1 MIWSPTCFN
10 PAAGWWS
17 WHLSSAIFFLRG
29 GCTLRANVGIIL
41 MKEITED
48 ESYVWSFGDVQ
59 AAIHDGRSSRLNQSH
74 QRAWKYKQENS
85 LDHNASANLARTGA
99 ALDSRGRA
107 DREEL
112 LRLHRPFIGKGFQ
125 SVGQGNETWSCSSQ
139 WIADSCAIMCLRFV
153 AVGQSWT
160 LSDAI
165 WELCWYKM
173 MQRETWRGS
182 YMVCAIYTFCI
193 FLPHFCPASLLWT
206 NACLVASL
214 TRFSGLLRQCVICF
228 RMMDMYYTLLLMGES
243 RESWILGNPR
253 QLLKHVFPIFV
264 YKLPLRRSRDP
275 KLVNDFRRSKPTN
288 SPSSGRRKA
297 TGKDSFS
304 FSSFHTWMFAKVRTW
319 LFQIAPHASTV
330 GSSNHCMNS
339 T

>member
-17 WHLSSAIFFLRG
+17 WHLSRAIFFWGG

-74 QRAWKYKQENS
+74 QSSWEYKQENS

-193 FLPHFCPASLLWT
+193 FNKCMFGSLIDTVFWTASAMCDLLPYDGYVLHT
-206 NACLVASL
+206 TV
-214 TRFSGLLRQCVICF
+214 
-228 RMMDMYYTLLLMGES
+228 LLMGES
-243 RESWILGNPR
+243 RESWILGIVTPVNCWNMYSQFLFTNFPLAGQEIQSLSMIFEGASR
-253 QLLKHVFPIFV
+253 QTAPPVAGAR
-264 YKLPLRRSRDP
+264 PL
-275 KLVNDFRRSKPTN
+275 
-288 SPSSGRRKA
+288 
-297 TGKDSFS
+297 GKILFS
-304 FSSFHTWMFAKVRTW
+304 FSSIHTWMFAKVRTW
-319 LFQIAPHASTV
+319 LFHIAPHASTV